1 MAYPL
6 LFPSA
11 VLLSVNYFYCG
22 RITASLN
29 KETRHS
35 LAALRHGSINVPSR
49 WRNLSMTN
57 HQMIRKTAERLF
69 QENMGKYGFSFSPA
83 GLYKA
88 AFDPKGELY
97 GNWELRMQ
105 SHRPS
110 AHEYP
115 DLYSGLRMH
124 KPAQRKKRETEIIRE
139 HSRISS
145 TGNGSSYALKIPVSV
160 RVDEDVTDYF
170 RKYADETGFSCQE
183 LMNLYL
189 RQAKSQSL
197 MPRFIE
203 DANLGCRRKKAA

>member
-1 MAYPL
+1 
-6 LFPSA
+6 
-11 VLLSVNYFYCG
+11 
-22 RITASLN
+22 
-29 KETRHS
+29 
-35 LAALRHGSINVPSR
+35 
-49 WRNLSMTN
+49 MTN
-57 HQMIRKTAERLF
+57 HQMVRKTAERLF

-88 AFDPKGELY
+88 AFDQKGELY
-97 GNWELRMQ
+97 GNWEIRMQ

-124 KPAQRKKRETEIIRE
+124 KPVQRRKQAAEITRE
-139 HSRISS
+139 HSKIPSA
-145 TGNGSSYALKIPVSV
+145 GNASYALKIPVTV
-160 RVDEDVTDYF
+160 RVDEDVTGYF
-170 RKYADETGFSCQE
+170 RKFADEIGVSCQE

-203 DANLGCRRKKAA
+203 EASLGHRRKKAA